1 MPAGHIVAARCD
13 HFLRQDHG
21 GGSEPLPM
29 HPGVD
34 SRSDPRGSH
43 RLILQCRPA
52 RDRDHREPGAEPCV
66 LGERGRMIEY
76 VCLEY
81 ISGMSGLSG
90 STALRFLEHRAS
102 TIRAGG
108 AARWPNGWRPGV
120 IHPSLRSLQLLTGIA
135 LWPGSAAGDRCP
147 VFKDVVAFW
156 CLYKVICLSRQR
168 AVRFPS
174 PGFVRMF
181 FTEFPLSDSGGVL
194 CLQRQGFVG
203 VGVKLDQ

>member
-1 MPAGHIVAARCD
+1 
-13 HFLRQDHG
+13 
-21 GGSEPLPM
+21 
-29 HPGVD
+29 
-34 SRSDPRGSH
+34 
-43 RLILQCRPA
+43 
-52 RDRDHREPGAEPCV
+52 
-66 LGERGRMIEY
+66 MIEY

-135 LWPGSAAGDRCP
+135 LWPGSAAGDRAVWPVTHRRSKGIVLADSSRCLWPPGPSQLTNGTNRVGILLERCP